1 MLGASA
7 MALHEVVY
15 VLNLDARKALL
26 KAVVAPLSS
35 LRLIAPLATANHA
48 IPLSGSII
56 AQ

>member
-7 MALHEVVY
+7 MAFDEVVY